1 MPGRRGGEH
10 LPQAKSEPLADA
22 ELERRKRLVAWLGAV
37 LALAG
42 VIGLIFD
49 RSLLVLWVFMIAFGI
64 AKLPKAIYDRIRE
77 RAR

>member
-1 MPGRRGGEH
+1 VSIS
-10 LPQAKSEPLADA
+10 PQAKSEPPTDA
-22 ELERRKRLVAWLGAV
+22 EIERRKRLVAWLGAV

-42 VIGLIFD
+42 VIGLIVD

>member
-10 LPQAKSEPLADA
+10 LPQAKSEPLTDA
-22 ELERRKRLVAWLGAV
+22 EIERRKHLVAWLCAV